1 MSGQQKALWLKEAK
15 GKLVVGPKAIDK
27 PGHGELLVK
36 IEATALNPVSTVI
49 LITHVRRANCVVA
62 QVDWKV
68 HQYAFAFEV
77 RRHQV
82 IRRLWLTVTSQHYP
96 VVLGTDSAGVVEE
109 IGEGVTGWKKGDR
122 V

>member
-1 MSGQQKALWLKEAK
+1 MY
-15 GKLVVGPKAIDK
+15 VV
-27 PGHGELLVK
+27 L
-36 IEATALNPVSTVI
+36 TVF
-49 LITHVRRANCVVA
+49 A

-96 VVLGTDSAGVVEE
+96 VVLGSDSAGVVEE
-109 IGEGVTGWKKGDR
+109 VGEGVTGWKKGDR